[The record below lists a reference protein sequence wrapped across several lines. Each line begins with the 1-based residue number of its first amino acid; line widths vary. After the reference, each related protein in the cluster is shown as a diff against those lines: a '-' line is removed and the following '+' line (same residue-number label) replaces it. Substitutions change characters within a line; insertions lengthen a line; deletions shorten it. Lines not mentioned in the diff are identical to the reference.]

1 MARKRW
7 KGPGKWSGVTLV
19 WCFHQFVVARVRCIS
34 IELQLVVSISFV
46 VFPLCWRGVGVVL
59 VVVFVCEFQLRLC
72 GLVVLILR
80 VVFDD
85 CILGLCTL
93 I

>member
-1 MARKRW
+1 M
-7 KGPGKWSGVTLV
+7 
-19 WCFHQFVVARVRCIS
+19 ARVRCIS

-46 VFPLCWRGVGVVL
+46 VFPLCWRGVGVVLAWCWRGVGVAL